1 MYATSGIP
9 LIRWN
14 DGIGETTSVAL
25 EVTFVYLAD
34 TNGCVGEKR
43 IFLLSSLEEVETVV
57 CGGGVKVV
65 LHHYDVKPCPG
76 SRPGVWKGASA
87 RGDLYIWMS
96 IVRWLWRR

>member
-57 CGGGVKVV
+57 RDGGVEVV
-65 LHHYDVKPCPG
+65 LQHYDVRPCQG
-76 SRPGVWKGASA
+76 ARPGVWKGASA
-87 RGDLYIWMS
+87 RGDLCIGMS
-96 IVRWLWRR
+96 MAGWL